1 MKTFK
6 LWQFIERAGLN
17 NSLFNAFTMPES
29 EGSVGFV
36 RRYFGG
42 NFIAGWL
49 ERGHNYVAFC
59 DDEHKPEGIPDAI
72 VTDGYNHWIFIFAA
86 E

>member
-6 LWQFIERAGLN
+6 LLQHIEREGLN
-17 NSLFNAFTMPES
+17 NSLFDTFTMPDF
-29 EGSVGFV
+29 EGWAEFVG
-36 RRYFGG
+36 RYFGG

-49 ERGHNYVAFC
+49 ERGHNYVAFWG
-59 DDEHKPEGIPDAI
+59 EENAPGEIPDAI
-72 VTDGYNHWIFIFAA
+72 VTDSDNQRIFIFAA